1 MKRADIKTNY
11 SVGVDY
17 AVSTQVYNRII
28 NRNGENEESI
38 VVVNQ
43 PKSLTSVAQS
53 TESQKREVEAIKYGS
68 GKKESQ
74 ADCSN
79 LDDIKKNIESGSYE
93 AKASSFKAEADNLH
107 CKQEKPTIEDL
118 LGEE

>member
-17 AVSTQVYNRII
+17 SVSTQVYNRT
-28 NRNGENEESI
+28 RNSEESI

-43 PKSLTSVAQS
+43 PKSLTSVSQNA
-53 TESQKREVEAIKYGS
+53 ESQKREVEAIKYGS

-79 LDDIKKNIESGSYE
+79 LDDIEKNIESGSYE